1 MIILKPLGETKKPS
15 IWETITSAAE
25 RAGEKYLDFLKWK
38 AEFEASKPF
47 PNYYPSSIT
56 ISYPVLYQPPSS
68 TVPKELWYLL
78 GAGVIL
84 LILTMIL
91 KD

>member
-38 AEFEASKPF
+38 AEFEASKP
-47 PNYYPSSIT
+47 YYYRIPLT
-56 ISYPVLYQPPSS
+56 YPVMYQPSAP
-68 TVPKELWYLL
+68 TVPRELWYLL